1 MFAALK
7 VTTRVPMLSVSSDT
21 GPQSFYRSFIALS
34 KIGCSKSAQK
44 SAVQVC
50 LVATVDM
57 ETTQLVLN
65 QFYKVFIVV
74 NAELN
79 EISRCQK

>member
-65 QFYKVFIVV
+65 QFLKKIA
-74 NAELN
+74 NELR
-79 EISRCQK
+79 IA